1 MLHSQDYDFSFSGL
15 KTAMLYAIR
24 DLTENN
30 TRELTDE
37 EKSALA
43 AAFEDAAIEVL
54 VKKTAKAAEEYDT
67 QTVIVGGGVSGNSY
81 LKEQLT
87 EYIAK
92 KLPGV
97 AVLFPEPWL
106 ATDNAVMIG
115 LAAHARVLNDTF
127 VVQSAETL
135 RANGNLSIS
144 Q

>member
-1 MLHSQDYDFSFSGL
+1 
-15 KTAMLYAIR
+15 MLYAIR
-24 DLTENN
+24 DLTDNN
-30 TRELTDE
+30 TRELTDD

-54 VKKTAKAAEEYDT
+54 VKKTAKAAEEFYT
-67 QTVIVGGGVSGNSY
+67 QTIIVGGGVSGNSY

-87 EYIAK
+87 QYIAK

-115 LAAHARVLNDTF
+115 LAAYARIKNDSF
-127 VVQSAETL
+127 VVQSAGTL
-135 RANGNLSIS
+135 KAQGNLSLS
-144 Q
+144 K